1 MKLTCFQLIYIYFQF
16 IGFTLKI
23 QLSKLEMLI
32 KKLLKER
39 ILQMLW
45 LEAKKITIVILG
57 ALLNALSMNFF
68 LIPANVY
75 SSGFTG
81 IAQLLSRVLSE
92 HTPLNV
98 SMGFLLLLLNIP
110 VAILGWIKV
119 GKSFTVYSF
128 LSVVLSSLFLTLIP
142 IKELSGDILL
152 NAVFGGVILAVGV
165 GITLKWG
172 ASTGGLDIIA
182 MVLSRMK
189 DKPVGPYMFILN
201 GIIIVTAGFLYG
213 WEKALY
219 TLVTLYASTRVIDAI
234 HTKYAKLTALIVTK
248 KADELKKAIHAKL
261 VRGITML
268 PAKGA
273 FSNEARDMLMIVIT
287 RYELFDLERIINE
300 VDPNAFTNI
309 VQTNNV
315 YGFFRKE

>member
-1 MKLTCFQLIYIYFQF
+1 
-16 IGFTLKI
+16 
-23 QLSKLEMLI
+23 
-32 KKLLKER
+32 
-39 ILQMLW
+39 MLW
-45 LEAKKITIVILG
+45 LQTNKIMIVIIG
-57 ALLNALSMNFF
+57 ALLNAVSMNLF
-68 LIPANVY
+68 LIPANIY

-81 IAQLLSRVLSE
+81 IAQLLSKVLSE

-98 SMGFLLLLLNIP
+98 SMAFLLLLLNIP

-119 GKSFTVYSF
+119 GKSFTIYSF
-128 LSVVLSSLFLTLIP
+128 ISVVLSSLFLTIIP
-142 IKELSGDILL
+142 VKELSHDILL

-189 DKPVGPYMFILN
+189 DKPIGPYMFILN
-201 GIIIVTAGFLYG
+201 GIIIATAGFLYG

-234 HTKYAKLTALIVTK
+234 HTRYAKLTALIVTK

-261 VRGITML
+261 IRGITMI

-273 FSNEARDMLMIVIT
+273 FSNESRNMLMIVIT
-287 RYELFDLERIINE
+287 RYELFDLERIIKD

-315 YGFFRKE
+315 YGFFRRE

>member
-1 MKLTCFQLIYIYFQF
+1 MKNGGGNF
-16 IGFTLKI
+16 
-23 QLSKLEMLI
+23 
-32 KKLLKER
+32 
-39 ILQMLW
+39 MLW
-45 LEAKKITIVILG
+45 VQTKKTSIVILG
-57 ALLNALSMNFF
+57 ALLNALSMNLF

-81 IAQLLSRVLSE
+81 VAQLLSKVLSDY
-92 HTPLNV
+92 TPITI
-98 SMGFLLLLLNIP
+98 SMGLLLLLLNIP
-110 VAILGWIKV
+110 VAILGWTKV

-128 LSVVLSSLFLTLIP
+128 LSVVLSSFFLAIIP
-142 IKELSGDILL
+142 IKQVSHDILL
-152 NAVFGGVILAVGV
+152 NAVFGGVIQAVGV

-172 ASTGGLDIIA
+172 ASTGGVDIIA

-189 DKPVGPYMFILN
+189 DKPVGPYMFIIN
-201 GIIIVTAGFLYG
+201 GIIIITAGFLFG

-219 TLVTLYASTRVIDAI
+219 TLVTLYTSTRVIDAI
-234 HTKYAKLTALIVTK
+234 HTRHAKLTAMIITK
-248 KADELKKAIHAKL
+248 KADELKKAIHASL

-273 FSNEARDMLMIVIT
+273 FSNETRDMLMIVIT
-287 RYELFDLERIINE
+287 RYELYDLERIIKE

-309 VQTNNV
+309 IQTTGV